1 MMENKRLYI
10 TIIISVV
17 LVSILFISNTYSIF
31 TSENADPN
39 SNVYTTG
46 NLDISYEIENDD
58 VKFTDSNPISSDD
71 VSNITPYR
79 IKIINSGNVSYKFNV
94 ILEDT
99 TATEVINYKYIM
111 VKVGKYD
118 AIALS
123 DTHDNIIREGV
134 VVKAN
139 SSVIV
144 DVKVYISDKISNSE
158 VGKNFS
164 AKLSINGVA
173 IATSSD
179 VDNSKLMSNYQLLI
193 DVKSG
198 SYVYFSDSMINKDNA
213 NYVSVD
219 DMGYCYNISN
229 KYRFNGWRVLFVRDN
244 IPYVISA
251 GAHSC
256 YDNDSD
262 TSLIDYI
269 NGRASNYCDAKYI
282 YGGKCSKEN
291 VYGFSTSE
299 YNYLVNNKIED
310 CDGNNN
316 LNCGYNNDI
325 INNGG
330 YYWILDGN
338 NSLVQY
344 YWNPSKGNVFNTS
357 RFDSGYG
364 IRVVLRLNNSI
375 FIKSGDGSY
384 NNPYV
389 LANNY

>member
-46 NLDISYEIENDD
+46 NLDITYEIENGD

>member
-164 AKLSINGVA
+164 AKLSINGIA

-344 YWNPSKGNVFNTS
+344 YWNPSKGSVFNTS

>member
-310 CDGNNN
+310 CDGDNN

-344 YWNPSKGNVFNTS
+344 YWNPSKGSVFNTS

>member
-46 NLDISYEIENDD
+46 NLDITYEIENGD
-58 VKFTDSNPISSDD
+58 VKFTDSNPISSGD

-164 AKLSINGVA
+164 AKLSINGIA

-310 CDGNNN
+310 CDGDNN

-330 YYWILDGN
+330 YYWIILG
-338 NSLVQY
+338 
-344 YWNPSKGNVFNTS
+344 
-357 RFDSGYG
+357 
-364 IRVVLRLNNSI
+364 
-375 FIKSGDGSY
+375 
-384 NNPYV
+384 
-389 LANNY
+389 